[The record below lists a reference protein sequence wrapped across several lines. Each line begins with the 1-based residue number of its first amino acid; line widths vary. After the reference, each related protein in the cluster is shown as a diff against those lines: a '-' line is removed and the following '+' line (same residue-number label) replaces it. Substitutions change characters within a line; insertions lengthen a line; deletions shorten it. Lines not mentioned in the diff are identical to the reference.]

1 VEPAGA
7 GLAEEALL
15 IVLSEPEV
23 RELLDLDALIDALA
37 AAHRELS
44 EGKASMPPR
53 IAAFAE
59 RGGLLGAMPSYL
71 PSAGLACKL
80 VTLFPQNTDRHTHQA
95 MIGVFDPANGS
106 PVALMDGTYITATRT
121 AAGSALA
128 TRLLARDDAR
138 VLAILGAGVQARTHA
153 DALRRVRDFDEVRV
167 ASRDRRRAEE
177 AAAEIGAV
185 AVASWEEAVRG
196 ADVVAA
202 TTHAAEPVVLREWL
216 SPGTHINSVGANPQG
231 RGEVDPAIVRDALV
245 AVEYR
250 ESTLAP
256 PPAGAPEFVDT
267 TPLATVELGEL
278 VARTKAGRSSPE
290 QITLYKSVGVAVQ
303 DAAAAALVLAAAHER
318 SAGRVIELEDA
329 R

>member
-1 VEPAGA
+1 M
-7 GLAEEALL
+7 
-15 IVLSEPEV
+15 IVLSQAEV
-23 RELLDLDALIDALA
+23 RELLDPDALIDALA
-37 AAHRELS
+37 EAHRELS

-59 RGGLLGAMPSYL
+59 RDGLLGAMPSYL

-95 MIGVFDPANGS
+95 LIGIFDPTNGS

-128 TRLLARDDAR
+128 TRLLAREDAK

-167 ASRDRRRAEE
+167 ASRNPAHAEE
-177 AAAEIGAV
+177 TAAEIGAT
-185 AVASWEEAVRG
+185 AVGSWEEAVRG

-202 TTHAAEPVVLREWL
+202 TTHASEPIVLRDWL
-216 SPGTHINSVGANPQG
+216 APGTHVNSVGANPQG
-231 RGEVDPAIVRDALV
+231 RGEVDPAIVREALV

-250 ESTLAP
+250 GSTLAP
-256 PPAGAPEFVDT
+256 PPAGAAEFVEWA
-267 TPLATVELGEL
+267 PEEVVELGEL
-278 VARTKAGRSSPE
+278 VAGTKQGRSSKE
-290 QITLYKSVGVAVQ
+290 QISLYKSVGVAVQ
-303 DAAAAALVLAAAHER
+303 DAAAAALVLAAARQR
-318 SAGRVIELEDA
+318 SVGREIELEEA